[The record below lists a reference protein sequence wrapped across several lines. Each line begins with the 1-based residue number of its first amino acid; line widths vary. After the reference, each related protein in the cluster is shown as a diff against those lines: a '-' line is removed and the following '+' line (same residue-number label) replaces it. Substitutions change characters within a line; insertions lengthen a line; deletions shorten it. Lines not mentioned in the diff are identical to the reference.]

1 MKRGA
6 HYIFPVQ
13 AKGGADQLGIV
24 QIEQDVALCA
34 AKFPT
39 LICRPI
45 AAQFMEENL
54 IALFSFEAGENG
66 VALNNEKHY
75 RLAPPEQLTDED
87 LVNYRNRVCNST
99 QRSG

>member
-6 HYIFPVQ
+6 HYI
-13 AKGGADQLGIV
+13 AKGGADPLGIV
-24 QIEQDVALCA
+24 QIEQDIALCA
-34 AKFPT
+34 AKFLA
-39 LICRPI
+39 LICRPV

-54 IALFSFEAGENG
+54 IALFSFETGQNG
-66 VALNNEKHY
+66 VALNDEKHY

-87 LVNYRNRVCNST
+87 LANYRNRVLNAT